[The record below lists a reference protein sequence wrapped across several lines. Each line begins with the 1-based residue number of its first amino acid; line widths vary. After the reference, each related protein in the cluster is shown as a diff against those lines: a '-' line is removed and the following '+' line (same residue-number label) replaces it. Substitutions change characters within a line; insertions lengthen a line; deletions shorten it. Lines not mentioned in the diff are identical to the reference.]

1 MPLCLIVFHHYGALP
16 SYTEPIMEL
25 VVISGLS
32 GSGKSI
38 ALTVLEDAGYYC
50 VDNLPADMLPVLV
63 GHLQRDGYTRIG
75 VAVDVRSGRSLEA
88 LPAALEDLR
97 RDAFVSVLFL
107 DANDETLLQR
117 FSETRRAHP
126 LTSDTMTLAEAL
138 LRERALLQPISEMGH
153 RIDSSHLKPA
163 VLRAWIRDFLKID
176 SQEGLTLV
184 FESFGF
190 KHGVPRDADLM
201 FDVRCLPNPH
211 YDPVLR
217 SLTGKD
223 LPVAAF
229 LEAQPE
235 ALRLREDILRFVK
248 TWLPYYG
255 HDNRS
260 YLTVAIGCTGGQHRS
275 VWMTQWLAKQFA
287 DRSDVLVRHRELVPT
302 ESAEKTSTAR

>member
-1 MPLCLIVFHHYGALP
+1 MPLCLIICHHYGAFP

-38 ALTVLEDAGYYC
+38 ALAVLEDAGYYC

-63 GHLQRDGYTRIG
+63 GHLRRDGYTRIG
-75 VAVDVRSGRSLEA
+75 VAVDVRSGPSLEA
-88 LPAALEDLR
+88 LPQAFDDLR
-97 RDAFVSVLFL
+97 RDARVSVLFL
-107 DANDETLLQR
+107 DASDETLLQR

-126 LTSDTMTLAEAL
+126 LTSETMTLAEAL
-138 LRERALLQPISEMGH
+138 RHERALLEPVAEMGH
-153 RIDSSHLKPA
+153 RLDSSYLKPA
-163 VLRAWIRDFLKID
+163 VLRAWIRDFLKVD
-176 SQEGLTLV
+176 SQDGLTLV

-217 SLTGKD
+217 PLTGKD
-223 LPVAAF
+223 APVAAF
-229 LEAQPE
+229 LEAQPD
-235 ALRLREDILRFVK
+235 AVKLREDIARFVK
-248 TWLPYYG
+248 DWLPKYG

-275 VWMTQWLAKQFA
+275 VWITEWLATQFA
-287 DRSDVLVRHRELVPT
+287 HRPDVLVRHRELAPP
-302 ESAEKTSTAR
+302 AETTTTPR

>member
-1 MPLCLIVFHHYGALP
+1 
-16 SYTEPIMEL
+16 MEL

-38 ALTVLEDAGYYC
+38 ALAVLEDAGYYC

-63 GHLQRDGYTRIG
+63 GHLQRDGYTRVG
-75 VAVDVRSGRSLEA
+75 VAVDVRSGPSLEA
-88 LPAALEDLR
+88 LPKALEALR
-97 RDAFVSVLFL
+97 RDAHVSVLFL
-107 DANDETLLQR
+107 DADDETLLQR

-138 LRERALLQPISEMGH
+138 RHERALLEPVAEMGH
-153 RIDSSHLKPA
+153 RLDTSHLKPA
-163 VLRAWIRDFLKID
+163 ILRAWIRDFLKVD
-176 SQEGLTLV
+176 SQDGLTLV

-211 YDPVLR
+211 YDPTLR
-217 SLTGKD
+217 PLTGRD
-223 LPVAAF
+223 MPVAAF
-229 LEAQPE
+229 LESQPD
-235 ALRLREDILRFVK
+235 ALKLREDIARFVK
-248 TWLPYYG
+248 DWLPKYG

-275 VWMTQWLAKQFA
+275 VWMTEWLATQFA
-287 DRSDVLVRHRELVPT
+287 DRPDVLVRHRELSPQTPT
-302 ESAEKTSTAR
+302 PAATEKSAAAR

>member
-1 MPLCLIVFHHYGALP
+1 MAHSPAILNPV
-16 SYTEPIMEL
+16 MEL

-38 ALTVLEDAGYYC
+38 ALAVLEDAGYYC

-63 GHLQRDGYTRIG
+63 GHLRRDGYTRIG
-75 VAVDVRSGRSLEA
+75 VAVDVRSGPSLEA
-88 LPAALEDLR
+88 LPKALDDLR
-97 RDAFVSVLFL
+97 RDALVSVLFL
-107 DANDETLLQR
+107 DADDETLLQR

-138 LRERALLQPISEMGH
+138 RHERTLLEPVAGMGH
-153 RIDSSHLKPA
+153 RLDTSHLKPA

-176 SQEGLTLV
+176 SQGGLTLV

-217 SLTGKD
+217 PLTGKD
-223 LPVAAF
+223 VPVAVF
-229 LEAQPE
+229 LEVQPD
-235 ALRLREDILRFVK
+235 AIRLREDIAAFVR
-248 TWLPYYG
+248 TWLPKYG

-275 VWMTQWLAKQFA
+275 VWMTEWLATQFA
-287 DRSDVLVRHRELVPT
+287 DRPDVLVRHRELVPAL
-302 ESAEKTSTAR
+302 SAEKTAAAR